1 MKRKETAGVLALFL
15 GWAGIHRFY
24 LGQVGLGILYALL
37 MFSGIS
43 VVLGIIDA
51 IVFLSMDQD
60 TFDIKYNRE
69 FYRAVRKDREKNDP
83 FKPYWHDP
91 PRRREAPD
99 FTRAKPQQL
108 AQREVRKA
116 NPHKAEGIRKFKDY
130 DYDGA
135 IEEFRKALE
144 IEPNDIA
151 THFNLACA
159 YSINER
165 PEQSFEML
173 DKAVALGFDD
183 FERIKNHESLAYLR
197 IQPKF
202 EDFEARGF
210 RLTDDPAPL
219 EAVAVN
225 PAEETEEL
233 PGDEDNLLEQ
243 LKKLGELKEKGLLSE
258 EEFDAQKKKLLR

>member
-1 MKRKETAGVLALFL
+1 MFL

-43 VVLGIIDA
+43 MVLGIIDA

-60 TFDIKYNRE
+60 TFDIKYNRD
-69 FYRAVRKDREKNDP
+69 FYRAVPKENSRQDP
-83 FKPYWHDP
+83 FKPYWQE
-91 PRRREAPD
+91 PRQPRERPD
-99 FTRAKPQQL
+99 YEPRQKKLETR
-108 AQREVRKA
+108 VRVKKA

-135 IEEFRKALE
+135 VVEFEKALE
-144 IEPNDIA
+144 IEPRDIA

-165 PEQSFEML
+165 PEKAFEML

-183 FERIKNHESLAYLR
+183 FDRIRTHESLAYLR
-197 IQPKF
+197 IQP
-202 EDFEARGF
+202 EYDTFEAKGF
-210 RLTDDPAPL
+210 RTTETNPFGEEEEKKESPKKE
-219 EAVAVN
+219 EA
-225 PAEETEEL
+225 E
-233 PGDEDNLLEQ
+233 DDNLLEQ
-243 LKKLGELKEKGLLSE
+243 LKKLAELKEKGLLSE
-258 EEFDAQKKKLLR
+258 AEFDAQKKKLLK

>member
-1 MKRKETAGVLALFL
+1 MKRKETAGILALFL

-43 VVLGIIDA
+43 MVLGIIDA

-60 TFDIKYNRE
+60 TFDIKYNRDY
-69 FYRAVRKDREKNDP
+69 YRAVRKEHNQQDL
-83 FKPYWHDP
+83 FKPYWHEP
-91 PRRREAPD
+91 QRPRERPD
-99 FTRAKPQQL
+99 YTPQQRKPE
-108 AQREVRKA
+108 ARVRPKKA

-135 IEEFRKALE
+135 VVEFEKALE
-144 IEPNDIA
+144 IEPRDIA

-165 PEQSFEML
+165 PDKAFEML

-183 FERIKNHESLAYLR
+183 FDRIRTHESLAYLR
-197 IQPKF
+197 IQP
-202 EDFEARGF
+202 EYDTFEAKGF
-210 RLTDDPAPL
+210 RTT
-219 EAVAVN
+219 ETN
-225 PAEETEEL
+225 PFGEEEKKESPEKEEEE
-233 PGDEDNLLEQ
+233 DDNLLEQ
-243 LKKLGELKEKGLLSE
+243 LKKLAELKEKGLLSE